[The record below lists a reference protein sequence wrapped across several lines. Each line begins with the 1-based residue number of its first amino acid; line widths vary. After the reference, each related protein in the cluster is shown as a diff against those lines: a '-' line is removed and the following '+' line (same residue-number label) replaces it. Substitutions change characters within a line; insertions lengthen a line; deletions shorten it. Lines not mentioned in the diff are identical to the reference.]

1 MAQPITWRNVNSDFD
16 ISGASA
22 ALARAGQSINSGFSG
37 FEDIIRNQQQVN
49 ADNRQIQIDNSTQ
62 DFLNKLSAYN
72 PAQLEQA
79 ISDGTVE
86 QLRNS
91 YDVRLNPTKTN
102 GAALQELLQSRRN
115 QVTAGQEYSDKQ
127 VEMQFREAINKAH
140 TLLDNGETQQAQA
153 IIGGM
158 PAVLQAKFRERLDAN
173 ADTALVNQF
182 GSSVVKKDF
191 GTADS
196 VLKDMAKRGI
206 DITPYQQQLFEA
218 RKGNALSQLLF
229 DGQGTGNDIN
239 QATKDYNQA
248 LRDKISGMGIT
259 DITQATAEQAA
270 EIEAFRASQKPVS
283 PSQMVQQKLLA
294 AKEIAEQYNSPEMYT
309 AAKAAIEQS
318 ALEYDQLGAVGQA
331 EVDRKFG
338 GLEARMVEQGNIY
351 LTDAVAEGFKGD
363 PLDMIN
369 AALKINPDIG
379 DLDSDSK
386 AKLALGFK
394 PKIDLATEDG
404 TTVKNVP
411 VPMEVLSRALLGIN
425 RGTFK
430 DTDLTTVVK
439 DLMDQGTYADDY
451 VEAEKLKADKAA
463 FIKTYKRNAG
473 KADTSYANNVDNT
486 LVELKEQFRVAR
498 EKAKEEA
505 DRKAKL
511 ENFNPFLHTKGSPA
525 SDALEI
531 NVQKLREA
539 YKQAGLSE
547 EQIKAALRGIK

>member
-1 MAQPITWRNVNSDFD
+1 MAEPITWRNVNSNFD
-16 ISGASA
+16 IRGASA
-22 ALARAGQSINSGFSG
+22 ALARAGHSINTGFNG
-37 FEDIIRNQQQVN
+37 LEDIIQNQQQVN
-49 ADNRQIQIDNSTQ
+49 ADNRQNQINNSTQ
-62 DFLNKLSAYN
+62 DFLNKLRGYT
-72 PAQLEQA
+72 PEQLQQA
-79 ISDGTVE
+79 ISDGTVD
-86 QLRNS
+86 QLRS
-91 YDVRLNPTKTN
+91 GYDVRLDPTKTS
-102 GAALQELLQSRRN
+102 GAALQELLQSKRN
-115 QVTAGQEYSDKQ
+115 QELAGQEYSDKQ
-127 VEMQFREAINKAH
+127 AEVQFRDAINKAH

-158 PAVLQAKFRERLDAN
+158 PAVLQAKFRERLDGN

-229 DGQGTGNDIN
+229 DGQGTGNNIN

-259 DITQATAEQAA
+259 DLDSITPEQAA

-309 AAKAAIEQS
+309 AAKTAIEQS
-318 ALEYDQLGAVGQA
+318 ALEYNQLDAVGQA
-331 EVDRKFG
+331 EVDSRFG

-351 LTDAVAEGFKGD
+351 LTDAVAGGFKGD

-369 AALKINPDIG
+369 AAIKANPDIG
-379 DLDSDSK
+379 NLDSGSK
-386 AKLALGFK
+386 ARLASGFQ
-394 PKIDLATEDG
+394 PKIELATKDNIK
-404 TTVKNVP
+404 VKVP
-411 VPMEVLSRALLGIN
+411 VPMEVVSRALLGVHSGYI
-425 RGTFK
+425 K
-430 DTDLTTVVK
+430 DTDLPNEVER
-439 DLMDQGTYADDY
+439 LMKEGNYADDF

-473 KADTSYANNVDNT
+473 KADTSYASNVDKK
-486 LVELKEQFRVAR
+486 LAKLKEQFRIAR